1 MMDDVASILK
11 YKIKNMHRKKTK
23 EAHYNFERSKSGL
36 LILANVNTVGQMP
49 VCLGLSCAL

>member
-1 MMDDVASILK
+1 MDDVTSILK